1 VRVVVIG
8 AGMVG
13 LSLAY
18 NLAKQ
23 GAEVIVIE
31 SRYPGSGLSGRAIG
45 GVHSQWN
52 NEHDIELAK
61 RTRQILSRL
70 STELHFFIPFRR
82 DGYMMLAANHEEMME
97 LEKNA
102 KLERSL
108 GINVQNLSAED
119 IGKRYP
125 FLDTSE
131 FVGGTFSKGDGVV
144 HPFSVVFGYWY
155 GFEQHRGQVLKS
167 ATAIGLTAKE
177 KRIEYV
183 ETDQGKIKA
192 DAFVIVAGSGTRQL
206 LKTVDLDVPTKIIRH
221 EMLATEPLKFFL
233 KPMIQIRPK
242 DVLIN
247 QSLRGE
253 IICDIPRKDDRV
265 TGAPVPTLEFLED
278 AATELTGLIP
288 ATAKVKVLRQWTG
301 TIETM
306 ADAKPIVGSL
316 GLDNLWVALADS
328 GKSTMFAPA
337 LGEMLAENIL
347 TGHIEHGIEGLLTIP
362 QAS

>member
-1 VRVVVIG
+1 MRVVVIG
-8 AGMVG
+8 AGIVG

-23 GAEVIVIE
+23 GAEVTVIE

-61 RTRQILSRL
+61 RSRQILSRL

-82 DGYMMLAANHEEMME
+82 DGYMMLAANHEEMRE

-102 KLERSL
+102 KLQRSL
-108 GINVQNLSAED
+108 GINVQDLSAEEV
-119 IGKRYP
+119 GKRYP
-125 FLDTSE
+125 FLETSG
-131 FVGGTFSKGDGVV
+131 FVGGTLSKGDGVV

-155 GFEQHRGQVLKS
+155 GFEQHRGKVLKS

-177 KRIEYV
+177 KRIECV

-192 DAFVIVAGSGTRQL
+192 DAFVVVAGSGTRQL
-206 LKTVDLDVPTKIIRH
+206 LKTVDLDVPTEFVRH

-233 KPMIQIRPK
+233 KPMIQLRPK
-242 DVLIN
+242 GVLIN

-265 TGAPVPTLEFLED
+265 TGEPVSTLEFLED

-288 ATAKVKVLRQWTG
+288 ATRKVKVLREWAG
-301 TIETM
+301 TIETTV
-306 ADAKPIVGSL
+306 DSKPIVGSL
-316 GLDNLWVALADS
+316 GLDNLWVVFCRLWKRHNVRPRV
-328 GKSTMFAPA
+328 G
-337 LGEMLAENIL
+337 
-347 TGHIEHGIEGLLTIP
+347 
-362 QAS
+362 